1 VIWLRLAVAAILTGI
16 ALVGAGLW
24 WLQEN
29 LAPAALAAEPVLF
42 EVTPGASLKDIA
54 RELEAAG
61 LVRDAWATE
70 LLARHRKLGS
80 ALQAGEY
87 RLSATSPPDAILS
100 TIAQGRV
107 ATYELVVPEGFTAA
121 MIAERLSDAKL
132 GDAGKFLA
140 WVRDPASAAA
150 HGVEGASLEGYLF
163 PDTYHL
169 PRGLDARAT
178 AAVFVDR
185 FEQVWSE
192 IAAGAKERGLSKHE
206 VVTLASIVEKETGA
220 PEERPLIASV
230 FLNRMKLGMRLET
243 DPTVIYGIPDFDG
256 NLRRRDLEN
265 RENLYNTYVISGLPP
280 GPIASPG
287 RDALLAVVEPGRTE
301 FLFFVSRNDGTH
313 RFSRTYA
320 EHALAVNEFQGKRR
334 SR

>member
-16 ALVGAGLW
+16 AVVGAGLW

-42 EVTPGASLKDIA
+42 DVTPGASLKVIA

-61 LVRDAWATE
+61 LVRDARATE

-132 GDAGKFLA
+132 GDAGEFLA

-150 HGVEGASLEGYLF
+150 HGVAGASLEGYLF
-163 PDTYHL
+163 PDTYYL
-169 PRGLDARAT
+169 PRGLDVRAT

-185 FEQVWSE
+185 FEQIWSE
-192 IAAGAKERGLSKHE
+192 IAAGAKERDLSKHE
-206 VVTLASIVEKETGA
+206 VVILASIVEKETGA

-265 RENLYNTYVISGLPP
+265 RENTYNTYVISGLPP

-287 RDALLAVVEPGRTE
+287 R
-301 FLFFVSRNDGTH
+301 
-313 RFSRTYA
+313 
-320 EHALAVNEFQGKRR
+320 VNHCWP
-334 SR
+334 